1 MGKKYKNHSWKQIG
15 KGGITEAACAATQ
28 TKNTFLHERYH
39 RIAARRDK
47 KRALITVGHFQL
59 IAVYLILST
68 GARYHEFGAKY
79 V

>member
-1 MGKKYKNHSWKQIG
+1 MSD
-15 KGGITEAACAATQ
+15 T
-28 TKNTFLHERYH
+28 
-39 RIAARRDK
+39 IASHAVEIE
-47 KRALITVGHFQL
+47 RALITVGHFQL